1 MVVAVSQ
8 GIDSKSDYIVT
19 AIVSA
24 VDVNSTPHVKQGL
37 RS

>member
-24 VDVNSTPHVKQGL
+24 IDINSTLPHV
-37 RS
+37 